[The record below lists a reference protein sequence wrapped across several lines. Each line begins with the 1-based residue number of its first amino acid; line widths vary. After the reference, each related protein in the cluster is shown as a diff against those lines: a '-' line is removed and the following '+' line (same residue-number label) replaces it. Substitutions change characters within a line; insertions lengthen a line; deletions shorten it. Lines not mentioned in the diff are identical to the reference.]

1 MAIKFL
7 TLNQFQTHFEP
18 MEAAPHF
25 NFRDVIRAPAAAV
38 SAKQILVM
46 TLALIGAIV
55 IYDIFS
61 YLALSIA
68 GERFSQAF
76 AAYGFFPYDGL
87 MPGSLG
93 ARVFWWLGVGLAVL
107 TVMLGFFAVSALN
120 IEAVRGNRFM
130 SPRQAIG
137 FALKRLP
144 QIFLSEL
151 SIALFVGLIV
161 LLFALLG
168 LVSRIPVIGEW
179 LYVAL
184 FALPNFIIGM
194 FAIFIIFVL
203 GLTVL
208 LLPAVAAAERKGETF
223 TAILETFSTIIL
235 QPFRWVGYTVYSI
248 LAAKVCGFIY
258 AYFAYRAVQFLI
270 WSAALG
276 GGDHLESLTR
286 SALTHLPVRA
296 DLVRETFN
304 LFPGIPFGVDLTGW
318 AGYPTDSAISHFM
331 AFMLF
336 LVFASIVGYMLAVVA
351 AGQARGYVALRYIKD
366 NYSIAAEDSLFFT
379 DEPVN
384 EEVPE
389 ETRSES

>member
-1 MAIKFL
+1 
-7 TLNQFQTHFEP
+7 

-25 NFRDVIRAPAAAV
+25 NFRDVVRAPAVAV

-46 TLALIGAIV
+46 TLALIGGLV
-55 IYDIFS
+55 IYDVFS

-87 MPGSLG
+87 VLKPLA
-93 ARVFWWLGVGLAVL
+93 ARVCWGLGIGLAVL
-107 TVMLGFFAVSALN
+107 MIMLGFFAVSALN

-137 FALKRLP
+137 FAFKRLP
-144 QIFLSEL
+144 QLFLSEL

-194 FAIFIIFVL
+194 FAIFVISVL

-235 QPFRWVGYTVYSI
+235 QPFRWFGYTVYSI

-276 GGDHLESLTR
+276 GGDRLESLTR
-286 SALTHLPVRA
+286 SAMTHLPVRA

-304 LFPGIPFGVDLTGW
+304 LFPGIPFGVDLNAW
-318 AGYPTDSAISHFM
+318 SGYPTDSAISHFM

-336 LVFASIVGYMLAVVA
+336 LIFASIVGYMLAVIA

-366 NYSIAAEDSLFFT
+366 NYSIAAEDSLFFK

-389 ETRSES
+389 ESHSDT